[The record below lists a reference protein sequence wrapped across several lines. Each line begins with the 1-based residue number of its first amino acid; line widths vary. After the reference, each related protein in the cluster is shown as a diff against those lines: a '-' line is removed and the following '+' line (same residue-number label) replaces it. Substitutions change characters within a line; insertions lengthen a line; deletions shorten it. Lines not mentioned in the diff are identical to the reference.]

1 MSMNARRLAG
11 DAMAAF
17 ASQGLA
23 LALSA
28 VTALVVPKVLG
39 VEQYGLWQL
48 FLFYAGYVGLFHFGL
63 NDGMYLLVGGTPR
76 GDADASSVSSQFKL
90 GMAVQTLIA
99 AFIALAAVFGAGDAD
114 RAFVLA
120 ATAVFL
126 VVNNASLYWGLL
138 FQAVGETR
146 RYSAF
151 VAVGKTAFLVPLV
164 VLVAMRTTDFRAYVV
179 AYLAAQLVGLAYCL
193 FNARDL
199 LAAPAPPLAWAA
211 REALT
216 SIGVGAK
223 LMVANLSGLLVLGVA
238 RFAIDGVWGV
248 ESFAEASFA
257 LSIASLVQV
266 FSSQM
271 GMVLFPALRRA
282 GGEARRRSFDL
293 ARTALDLVLPVV
305 YVLYV
310 PLAAVLGWWLPAF
323 AQSMGYLA
331 LLLPLVAFNAK
342 TDILGTTMFKVQR
355 DEKRLLALNLAT
367 LAASGAG
374 VAFGAFALHS
384 IDAVLLSVTAAS
396 VARALFAEGM
406 VSRRLDAKPKRPLL
420 GLPCMTAAFAAAT
433 VAQGATAAAF
443 AVMLAA
449 FAFYLLVRRKAVA
462 EVAKTLRRS
471 LRRED

>member
-1 MSMNARRLAG
+1 MSMDARRLAG

-76 GDADASSVSSQFKL
+76 SHVDASSLSSQFRL

-99 AFIALAAVFGAGDAD
+99 AAIALVAAFVGVDAD
-114 RAFVLA
+114 RAFVLTS
-120 ATAVFL
+120 TALFL

-151 VAVGKTAFLVPLV
+151 VAVGKTAFLVPLL
-164 VLVAMRTTDFRAYVV
+164 VLVAMRTVDFRAYVV
-179 AYLAAQLVGLAYCL
+179 AYLLAQIVGLGYCL

-199 LAAPAPPLAWAA
+199 LVAPALPLAQAA
-211 REALT
+211 REALA
-216 SIGVGAK
+216 SIGVGIK
-223 LMVANLSGLLVLGVA
+223 LMVASLSGLLVLGLA

-271 GMVLFPALRRA
+271 GMVLFPALRRVDDD
-282 GGEARRRSFDL
+282 ARRRSFGIARMGLDL
-293 ARTALDLVLPVV
+293 ALPIV

-323 AQSMGYLA
+323 AQGLGYLA
-331 LLLPLVAFNAK
+331 LLLPLVVFNAK

-367 LAASGAG
+367 LAVSGAG
-374 VAFGAFALHS
+374 VALGAFILRS
-384 IDAVLLSVTAAS
+384 IDAVLLSVTIAS
-396 VARALFAEGM
+396 VARALVAEGM
-406 VSRRLDAKPKRPLL
+406 VARGLDAKPKRPLL

-433 VAQGATAAAF
+433 VALGATASAF

-449 FAFYLLVRRKAVA
+449 FAFYLLIRRKAVA
-462 EVAKTLRRS
+462 DTTRTLRKS
-471 LRRED
+471 LGREG